1 MPKRGENI
9 RKRKDGR
16 WEGRYKKPSAPNE
29 KTKYVSIY
37 GKTYKEVKDK
47 LKKCHCLRQQALT
60 KQAEMTLGEILN
72 LWQETNHMKH
82 KGATETKYEYLIERH
97 ILPELGNLNISA

>member
-16 WEGRYKKPSAPNE
+16 WEGRYKKTTTLNG
-29 KTKYVSIY
+29 KTQYSSVY
-37 GKTYKEVKDK
+37 GKTYKEVKEK
-47 LKKCHCLRQQALT
+47 LKECYNSPQKQPVNLT
-60 KQAEMTLGEILN
+60 ETTLGEIIR
-72 LWQETNHMKH
+72 LWQEKNHMKH

-97 ILPELGNLNISA
+97 ILPELGSISLA